1 MELSTA
7 IKQDS
12 FLAKIVQQQGKIVN
26 GKMQIDA
33 NDLLAA
39 TDIKSHQDLKSA
51 LQRLVNTNIELVA
64 RHDSKEEKVVFSLL
78 NGYEIIYD
86 KNDRIQSIEVD
97 LPDWVLENI
106 ETQQMH

>member
-12 FLAKIVQQQGKIVN
+12 FLADIIQHGKLNN
-26 GKMQIDA
+26 GKMQINVD
-33 NDLLAA
+33 DLSA
-39 TDIKSHQDLKSA
+39 DSGIKSHEDVKSS
-51 LQRLVNTNIELVA
+51 LQRLVNTNIESVIK
-64 RHDSKEEKVVFSLL
+64 RDSIAKTSNTSLL

-86 KNDRIQSIEVD
+86 KNDRIQTIEVD
-97 LPDWVLENI
+97 LPDWILEGI